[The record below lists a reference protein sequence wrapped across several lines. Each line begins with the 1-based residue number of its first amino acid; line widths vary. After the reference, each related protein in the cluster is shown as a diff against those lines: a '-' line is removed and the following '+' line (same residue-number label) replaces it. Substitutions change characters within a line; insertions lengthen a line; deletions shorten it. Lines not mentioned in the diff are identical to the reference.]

1 MTQSNTEIEAIS
13 PIWNWKITSLCAL
26 FLLFIGIAAISFGPI
41 NLSFSR
47 IIRTLLGMHGGLTG
61 PDRTVLIDQLRQG
74 AGSMGLLG
82 VPGILGSPKPGKG
95 EIGKIAQSLM

>member
-1 MTQSNTEIEAIS
+1 MVRSTQDNLDELAHFLKEFPILLRKIPITYICILVGTSRELRESEARFLTLTTAE
-13 PIWNWKITSLCAL
+13 NRFL
-26 FLLFIGIAAISFGPI
+26 FRES
-41 NLSFSR
+41 
-47 IIRTLLGMHGGLTG
+47 
-61 PDRTVLIDQLRQG
+61 QLRQG